1 MQNSKLRVSG
11 ASPRTTQ
18 HVRVNMSAYRR
29 PHVALRPQTSSAA
42 TNQAMKT
49 SGAKL
54 SGPALRPVRSL
65 AAARGAREG
74 LGWKRRSHLL
84 AARAVSDQEHHA
96 SVSSVDLKQLT
107 LENHPNLHIGKLSNG
122 LRYVILP
129 NASPPNRFEAHLEVH
144 AGSVD
149 EEEDEQGIAHLV
161 EHCTFLGSKR
171 RESLLGTGARSN
183 AYTDFHHT
191 VFHVHAPHAN
201 ANNGRPMLP
210 AVLDALTE
218 IGFEPEMLPARI
230 EKERKA
236 VTAEAQMMNTIEYRV
251 DCQLLQYLHWEN
263 ALGCRFPIGKM
274 DQVQRWTRDEVY
286 NFWQKH
292 YYPENATLYV
302 VGDVDVRETER
313 LIEENFSRVPARLG
327 GKRAAKNDGLD
338 AEVLVESSG
347 GAEANGNVDGGARV
361 DLRETNKGL
370 LLERAH
376 LSPAGLIRPPVEHQW
391 GCEPMIQTG
400 FQAPISVFRHR
411 LLQLFQLSIFCKLPI
426 QPMKTLDDL
435 KRAFMVR
442 VMLSVMQFRINA
454 RYVAADPP
462 FIGIELDHSDSGREG
477 CAVSTLTIT
486 SEPKDWR
493 GAVQVA
499 IQEVRRLQQHGV
511 TAAELERYKSALL
524 RDSEQLAEGADSV
537 PSLDNLEFVMESL
550 ALGHAVIEQRQAHEY
565 LLQLADTITPEEV
578 SAICKSILSFSSHF
592 GDEASLLQEY
602 QADPSKWATPG
613 PSIATAVVA
622 CLPTFMDASG
632 NSSGAAA
639 PMQRGASLAT
649 TQHVDPSI
657 ATAALDDTAS
667 DEEPPEGAVRFEI
680 DEDEIREAISEKGLE
695 IEALEDVDVPDSL
708 VSDED
713 AIALMNRLNPAF
725 VPVDAGSPETRP
737 PADPATGVIRR
748 RLSNGIMVNYRKT
761 DNEPMGAM
769 VRVVAAGG
777 RALEERGVLGPDG
790 HGVIAVGTRTL
801 SESGTVGDWDRAQ
814 VELFCISRLIN
825 CVLEANEEFICMDFH
840 FAIGDGGM
848 AAVLQL
854 LHLFL
859 EAPRW
864 EEAAMERSKQMY
876 ISHYR
881 ALPKSLE
888 RATADRIMQSMLGE
902 DRRFRD
908 PSTEEIAALTLDAMK
923 ENVMAQL
930 HAGNLEISVVGDF
943 DESELDHSIL
953 MYLGTVEPKPDLPGA
968 GNAIA
973 QCPTVCS
980 PPLDERH
987 SVWHLKDSDERACAY
1002 IAGVAPCRWGEFGK
1016 QQEPLVPMDSASI
1029 PSPPPPPAPGASQ
1042 EEIDR
1047 NRELRRKHPLYAS
1060 ATLGLLSEMINS
1072 RLFTT
1077 VRDTLGLT
1085 YDVSFEMS
1093 LFDRLPTGWFYV
1105 NVTSTPQKIK
1115 DAMMASMRVLRSGS
1129 IQPFTSRDLLRA
1141 KRTLI
1146 TRHESDLKDN
1156 GYWLALLTH
1165 IQSPAVPLKSVEC
1178 LRDMTLMYDSIT
1190 VEDIYEAYNHFD
1202 FSDEATFTCIGTS
1215 GQEATLF
1222 DSPVLQTRIQAKG
1235 TSSDAPGEVDPEAF
1249 LNAIKN
1255 FMDNMQNS

>member
-1 MQNSKLRVSG
+1 M
-11 ASPRTTQ
+11 P
-18 HVRVNMSAYRR
+18 
-29 PHVALRPQTSSAA
+29 
-42 TNQAMKT
+42 
-49 SGAKL
+49 
-54 SGPALRPVRSL
+54 
-65 AAARGAREG
+65 
-74 LGWKRRSHLL
+74 LGWRGRFPLV
-84 AARAVSDQEHHA
+84 APARAVSDTDQQGSSSA
-96 SVSSVDLKQLT
+96 SIDLKQLT

-149 EEEDEQGIAHLV
+149 ELEDEQGIAHLV

-286 NFWQKH
+286 SFWQKH

-302 VGDVDVRETER
+302 VGDVDVAETER
-313 LIEENFSRVPARLG
+313 LIEENFNRVPARAG
-327 GKRAAKNDGLD
+327 GARAAKDDGLD
-338 AEVLVESSG
+338 AGVLAD
-347 GAEANGNVDGGARV
+347 GADRGDDGDNGDDDEASRRP

-391 GCEPMIQTG
+391 GCEPVIQTG

-537 PSLDNLEFVMESL
+537 PSLDNLEFVMESM

-578 SAICKSILSFSSHF
+578 SAICKSILSFTSHY
-592 GDEASLLQEY
+592 GNEAGLLQEY

-632 NSSGAAA
+632 QSSGAAA
-639 PMQRGASLAT
+639 PMQRGASMAT
-649 TQHVDPSI
+649 TQHVDPASMD
-657 ATAALDDTAS
+657 AAALDDTGS

-680 DEDEIREAISEKGLE
+680 NENEILEALCEQGLE

-713 AIALMNRLNPAF
+713 AMALVARLNPAF
-725 VPVDAGSPETRP
+725 VPVDASSDARTA
-737 PADPATGVIRR
+737 ADPDTGVVRR

-777 RALEERGVLGPDG
+777 RALEERGVVGPDG

-840 FAIGDGGM
+840 FAVGDGGM

-876 ISHYR
+876 VSHYR

-888 RATADRIMQSMLGE
+888 RATADRIMQSMLGP

-908 PSTEEIAALTLDAMK
+908 PSSDEIAMLTLDSMK
-923 ENVMAQL
+923 EEVLKQL
-930 HAGNLEISVVGDF
+930 HAGNLEISIVGDF
-943 DESELDHSIL
+943 DEAELEQSIL
-953 MYLGTVEPKPDLPGA
+953 MYLGTVEPKPSLPLA
-968 GNAIA
+968 GDAIA
-973 QCPTVCS
+973 QCPTVCN
-980 PPLDERH
+980 PALDERH
-987 SVWHLKDSDERACAY
+987 QVWHLKDSDERACAY
-1002 IAGVAPCRWGEFGK
+1002 IAGVAPCRWGEFGR
-1016 QQEPLVPMDSASI
+1016 QQEPLVPMDAASI
-1029 PSPPPPPAPGASQ
+1029 PSPPPPLAPGAT
-1042 EEIDR
+1042 EEEVDR
-1047 NRELRRKHPLYAS
+1047 NRELRRQHPLYAS

-1085 YDVSFEMS
+1085 YDVSFELS

-1178 LRDMTLMYDSIT
+1178 LRDLTAMYESIT
-1190 VEDIYEAYNHFD
+1190 VEDVYEAYNHFD

-1215 GQEATLF
+1215 GSEATLF
-1222 DSPVLQTRIQAKG
+1222 DSPILQTRIAAKNT
-1235 TSSDAPGEVDPEAF
+1235 TSPPGGDVDPEAF

-1255 FMDNMQNS
+1255 FMDNMNSST

>member
-1 MQNSKLRVSG
+1 MSCPLPTSRFNSRHRLDIHGSNYKMKVVGSGNVRQNTPRLQKGHTTCLHVS
-11 ASPRTTQ
+11 
-18 HVRVNMSAYRR
+18 
-29 PHVALRPQTSSAA
+29 SSVAA
-42 TNQAMKT
+42 TT
-49 SGAKL
+49 
-54 SGPALRPVRSL
+54 PVAPKVGIRSTNFFNGK
-65 AAARGAREG
+65 RIKSHSI
-74 LGWKRRSHLL
+74 GWKQRWPLV
-84 AARAVSDQEHHA
+84 APVQAVAESG
-96 SVSSVDLKQLT
+96 QLRDIV
-107 LENHPNLHIGKLSNG
+107 LENHPNLEIGKLSNG

-149 EEEDEQGIAHLV
+149 EEQDEQGIAHLV
-161 EHCTFLGSKR
+161 EHVTFLGSKK
-171 RESLLGTGARSN
+171 REGLLGTGARSN

-218 IGFEPEMLPARI
+218 IAFEPEMLPARI

-274 DQVQRWTRDEVY
+274 DQVQQWQRDEIMK
-286 NFWQKH
+286 FWKKH

-302 VGDVDVRETER
+302 VGDVDIQETKR
-313 LIEENFSRVPARLG
+313 LIEENFGRAPARIHG
-327 GKRAAKNDGLD
+327 ERQPSDEGLNP
-338 AEVLVESSG
+338 EVMTEG
-347 GAEANGNVDGGARV
+347 V
-361 DLRETNKGL
+361 DLGESNKGL

-376 LSPAGLIRPPVEHQW
+376 LSPGGMIRPPVDHQW

-511 TAAELERYKSALL
+511 TAAELDRYKSALL

-537 PSLDNLEFVMESL
+537 PSLDNLEFVMESM

-565 LLQLADTITPEEV
+565 LVQLADTITPDEV
-578 SAICKSILSFSSHF
+578 SALCKSILSFASHY
-592 GDEASLLQEY
+592 GDETTLLQEY
-602 QADPSKWATPG
+602 QADPQKWATPG
-613 PSIATAVVA
+613 PSIATAIVA
-622 CLPTFMDASG
+622 CIPTFMDASG

-639 PMQRGASLAT
+639 PMQRGASMAT
-649 TQHVDPSI
+649 TQHVDPSLA
-657 ATAALDDTAS
+657 ATALEDSTS
-667 DEEPPEGAVRFEI
+667 DEEPPDGAVRFEI
-680 DEDEIREAISEKGLE
+680 DEDDIRAAISEKGLE

-708 VSDED
+708 VPDED
-713 AIALMNRLNPAF
+713 VMKLMQELKPDF
-725 VPVDAGSPETRP
+725 IPVDSHSAELK
-737 PADPATGVIRR
+737 PAVDPATGVVRR
-748 RLSNGIMVNYRKT
+748 RLSNGITVNYRKT

-777 RALEERGVLGPDG
+777 RALEESGVIGPHG

-840 FAIGDGGM
+840 FAVGDGGM

-876 ISHYR
+876 VSHYR

-888 RATADRIMQSMLGE
+888 RATADRIMGAMLGD

-908 PSTEEIAALTLDAMK
+908 PSADEIAALTLDGMK
-923 ENVMAQL
+923 EDVMAQL
-930 HAGNLEISVVGDF
+930 HAGNLEISIVGDF
-943 DESELDHSIL
+943 DENELEQAIL
-953 MYLGTVEPKPDLPGA
+953 MYLGTIKPKPNAQGP
-968 GNAIA
+968 GNALA
-973 QCPTVCS
+973 QCPTICD
-980 PPLDERH
+980 PPLNQRH

-1002 IAGVAPCRWGEFGK
+1002 IAGVAPCRWGEFGN
-1016 QQEPLVPMDSASI
+1016 QGVALTPIESGMIQ
-1029 PSPPPPPAPGASQ
+1029 SPPPPLAPGASEADVQ
-1042 EEIDR
+1042 R
-1047 NRELRRKHPLYAS
+1047 ARELRRQHPLYAS

-1085 YDVSFEMS
+1085 YDVSFELS

-1165 IQSPAVPLKSVEC
+1165 IQSPSVPLKSVEC
-1178 LRDMTLMYDSIT
+1178 LRDLTAMYESIT
-1190 VEDIYEAYNHFD
+1190 IDDIYEAYHHFD

-1215 GQEATLF
+1215 GQEASLF
-1222 DSPVLQTRIQAKG
+1222 ESPILQERIKAVG
-1235 TSSDAPGEVDPEAF
+1235 ANAPGDVDPEAF

-1255 FMDNMQNS
+1255 FMDNMQNQ

>member
-1 MQNSKLRVSG
+1 VPK
-11 ASPRTTQ
+11 ASIG
-18 HVRVNMSAYRR
+18 
-29 PHVALRPQTSSAA
+29 SSTILNARKKKA
-42 TNQAMKT
+42 
-49 SGAKL
+49 
-54 SGPALRPVRSL
+54 RS
-65 AAARGAREG
+65 
-74 LGWKRRSHLL
+74 LGWKQRWPLV
-84 AARAVSDQEHHA
+84 APVQAVAESDY
-96 SVSSVDLKQLT
+96 LKDVV
-107 LENHPNLHIGKLSNG
+107 LENHPNLEIGKLSNG

-129 NASPPNRFEAHLEVH
+129 NVSPPNRFEAHLEVH

-149 EEEDEQGIAHLV
+149 EEQDEQGIAHLV
-161 EHCTFLGSKR
+161 EHVTFLGSKK
-171 RESLLGTGARSN
+171 REGLLGTGARSN

-218 IGFEPEMLPARI
+218 IAFEPEMLPARI

-274 DQVQRWTRDEVY
+274 DQVQQWQREEIMK
-286 NFWQKH
+286 FWKKH

-302 VGDVDVRETER
+302 VGDVDITETKR
-313 LIEENFSRVPARLG
+313 LIEENFGRAPARVHG
-327 GKRAAKNDGLD
+327 SRQASGDGLNP
-338 AEVLVESSG
+338 EVMTEG
-347 GAEANGNVDGGARV
+347 V
-361 DLRETNKGL
+361 DLGESNKGL

-376 LSPAGLIRPPVEHQW
+376 LSPSGMIRPPVEHQW

-499 IQEVRRLQQHGV
+499 VQEVRRLQQHGV

-537 PSLDNLEFVMESL
+537 PSLDNLEFVMESM
-550 ALGHAVIEQRQAHEY
+550 ALGHAVVEQRQAHEY
-565 LLQLADTITPEEV
+565 LVQLAETITPDEV
-578 SAICKSILSFSSHF
+578 SALCKSILSFASHY
-592 GDEASLLQEY
+592 GDEAALLQEY
-602 QADPSKWATPG
+602 QADPDKWATPG

-622 CLPTFMDASG
+622 CIPTFMDASG

-639 PMQRGASLAT
+639 PMQRGASMAT
-649 TQHVDPSI
+649 TQHVDPSM
-657 ATAALDDTAS
+657 AAAALDDSTS

-680 DEDEIREAISEKGLE
+680 DENEIRAAISEKGLE

-708 VSDED
+708 VSDD
-713 AIALMNRLNPAF
+713 AVMALMDELKPRF
-725 VPVDAGSPETRP
+725 VPVDASSSDDK
-737 PADPATGVIRR
+737 AAMDPATGVVRR
-748 RLSNGIMVNYRKT
+748 RLSNGITVNYRKT

-777 RALEERGVLGPDG
+777 RALEERGVVSPHG
-790 HGVIAVGTRTL
+790 HGAIAVGTRTL

-840 FAIGDGGM
+840 FSVGDGGM

-876 ISHYR
+876 VSHYR

-888 RATADRIMQSMLGE
+888 RATADKIMGAMLGE

-908 PSTEEIAALTLDAMK
+908 PSSDEIAALTLDAMK
-923 ENVMAQL
+923 EDVMAQL
-930 HAGNLEISVVGDF
+930 HAGNLEISIVGDF
-943 DESELDHSIL
+943 DEHELEHAIL
-953 MYLGTVEPKPDLPGA
+953 MYLGTVKPKMNAQGPGDA
-968 GNAIA
+968 LS
-973 QCPTVCS
+973 QCPAICD
-980 PPLDERH
+980 PPLDQRH

-1002 IAGVAPCRWGEFGK
+1002 IAGLAPCRWGEFGNQHGTLK
-1016 QQEPLVPMDSASI
+1016 HIDSASI
-1029 PSPPPPPAPGASQ
+1029 QSPPPPLAPGASEADVQ
-1042 EEIDR
+1042 R
-1047 NRELRRKHPLYAS
+1047 ARELRRQHPLYAS

-1085 YDVSFEMS
+1085 YDVSFELS

-1165 IQSPAVPLKSVEC
+1165 IQSPSVPLKSVEC
-1178 LRDMTLMYDSIT
+1178 LRDLTAMYESIT
-1190 VEDIYEAYNHFD
+1190 IDDIYEAYHHFD

-1215 GQEATLF
+1215 GQEASLF
-1222 DSPVLQTRIQAKG
+1222 ESPILQERIKAVG
-1235 TSSDAPGEVDPEAF
+1235 SNAPGDVDPEAF

-1255 FMDNMQNS
+1255 FMDNMQNQ

>member
-1 MQNSKLRVSG
+1 LS
-11 ASPRTTQ
+11 
-18 HVRVNMSAYRR
+18 
-29 PHVALRPQTSSAA
+29 LRPQMSSGGR
-42 TNQAMKT
+42 NQAGKT

-54 SGPALRPVRSL
+54 SGPGLRPVLSPPV
-65 AAARGAREG
+65 ARGLRQG
-74 LGWKRRSHLL
+74 LGWKGRSPLV
-84 AARAVSDQEHHA
+84 ASRAVSDQEHQP
-96 SVSSVDLKQLT
+96 SVDINLKQLT

-129 NASPPNRFEAHLEVH
+129 NPSPPNRFEAHLEVH

-149 EEEDEQGIAHLV
+149 EEEEEQGIAHLV

-171 RESLLGTGARSN
+171 REGLLGTGARSN

-201 ANNGRPMLP
+201 ANNGQPMLP

-302 VGDVDVRETER
+302 VGDVDVKETER
-313 LIEENFSRVPARLG
+313 LIQENFGRVPAHSG

-338 AEVLVESSG
+338 AQVLAESSD
-347 GAEANGNVDGGARV
+347 GAEANGNRGDGEGRS
-361 DLRETNKGL
+361 DLRETNTGL

-537 PSLDNLEFVMESL
+537 PSLDNLEFVMESM

-578 SAICKSILSFSSHF
+578 SAICKSILSFSSHY

-602 QADPSKWATPG
+602 QADPGKWATPG

-657 ATAALDDTAS
+657 AAAALDDTAS

-680 DEDEIREAISEKGLE
+680 DEAEIREAISEKGLE

-713 AIALMNRLNPAF
+713 AIALVNRLNPAF
-725 VPVDAGSPETRP
+725 VAVDAGSPETRP
-737 PADPATGVIRR
+737 AADPATGVVRR

-790 HGVIAVGTRTL
+790 HGVVAVGTRTL

-840 FAIGDGGM
+840 FAVGDGGM

-876 ISHYR
+876 VSHYR

-888 RATADRIMQSMLGE
+888 RATADRIMQSMLGS

-908 PSTEEIAALTLDAMK
+908 PSTEEIAALTLEAMK

-930 HAGNLEISVVGDF
+930 HAGNLEISIVGDF
-943 DESELDHSIL
+943 DEGDLEDSIL
-953 MYLGTVEPKPDLPGA
+953 TYLGTVEPKPDMPGA
-968 GNAIA
+968 GDAIS

-980 PPLDERH
+980 PPLEERH

-1002 IAGVAPCRWGEFGK
+1002 IAGIAPCRWGEFGK
-1016 QQEPLVPMDSASI
+1016 QQEPLVPMDAASI
-1029 PSPPPPPAPGASQ
+1029 PSPPPPPAPGATQ

-1047 NRELRRKHPLYAS
+1047 NRELRRRHPLYAS

-1178 LRDMTLMYDSIT
+1178 LRDMTLMYDAIT
-1190 VEDIYEAYNHFD
+1190 VDDIYEAYNHFD

-1222 DSPVLQTRIQAKG
+1222 DSPILQTRIQAKG
-1235 TSSDAPGEVDPEAF
+1235 TGSGAPGEVDPEAF

>member
-1 MQNSKLRVSG
+1 MLTMNKNDAIISGNAHGKMAGPGQRKVVMRGTVFSRQGGKSYPGMQRRLSVSKPAMLAKSSNINTIRTQFPKIEN
-11 ASPRTTQ
+11 ALCRPRLGWRKRWPF
-18 HVRVNMSAYRR
+18 VVEAVAEPGSR
-29 PHVALRPQTSSAA
+29 PH
-42 TNQAMKT
+42 
-49 SGAKL
+49 
-54 SGPALRPVRSL
+54 
-65 AAARGAREG
+65 
-74 LGWKRRSHLL
+74 LG
-84 AARAVSDQEHHA
+84 
-96 SVSSVDLKQLT
+96 DLE
-107 LENHPNLHIGKLSNG
+107 LENHPNLEIGKLSNG

-129 NASPPNRFEAHLEVH
+129 NVSPPNRFEAHLEVH

-149 EEEDEQGIAHLV
+149 EGENEQGIAHLV
-161 EHCTFLGSKR
+161 EHVTFLGSKK
-171 RESLLGTGARSN
+171 REGLLGTGARSN

-218 IGFEPEMLPARI
+218 IAFEPEFLPARI

-263 ALGCRFPIGKM
+263 ALGTRFPIGKM
-274 DQVQRWTRDEVY
+274 NQVEKWQRDEIMS
-286 NFWQKH
+286 FWSRN

-302 VGDVDVRETER
+302 VGDVDIEETKK
-313 LIEENFSRVPARLG
+313 LIEQNFSRAPARAAG
-327 GKRAAKNDGLD
+327 SRAPADDALN
-338 AEVLVESSG
+338 AEVVE
-347 GAEANGNVDGGARV
+347 EAAHHQV

-376 LSPAGLIRPPVEHQW
+376 LSPGGLVRPPVDHQW
-391 GCEPMIQTG
+391 GCGPMIQSG
-400 FQAPISVFRHR
+400 FQSPISVFRHR
-411 LLQLFQLSIFCKLPI
+411 LLQLFQLSIFCKLPV

-442 VMLSVMQFRINA
+442 IMLSVMQFRINA

-499 IQEVRRLQQHGV
+499 VQEVRRLQQHGV
-511 TAAELERYKSALL
+511 TAAEMERYKSALL
-524 RDSEQLAEGADSV
+524 RDSEQLAEGAESV
-537 PSLDNLEFVMESL
+537 PSLDNLEFVMESM
-550 ALGHAVIEQRQAHEY
+550 ALGHAVLEQRQAHAY
-565 LLQLADTITPEEV
+565 LMELADTITPDEV
-578 SAICKSILSFSSHF
+578 SALCRSTLSFASHY
-592 GDEASLLQEY
+592 GDEATLLKEY
-602 QADPSKWATPG
+602 EADPSKWAEPG

-622 CLPTFMDASG
+622 CIPTFMDASG

-639 PMQRGASLAT
+639 PMPRGASMAT
-649 TQHVDPSI
+649 TQHVDP
-657 ATAALDDTAS
+657 AMAAAALDESGD

-680 DEDEIREAISEKGLE
+680 DEEDIRQAISEQGLE
-695 IEALEDVDVPDSL
+695 VEALEDVDVPEFL
-708 VSDED
+708 VPDD
-713 AIALMNRLNPAF
+713 HAMALMDKLNPTF
-725 VPVDAGSPETRP
+725 VPVDPNSSDTKP
-737 PADPATGVIRR
+737 PADPETGVIRR
-748 RLSNGIMVNYRKT
+748 KLSNGIVINYRKT

-777 RALEERGVLGPDG
+777 RALEERGVVGPHG
-790 HGVIAVGTRTL
+790 HGAIAVGTRTL

-825 CVLEANEEFICMDFH
+825 CILEANEEFICMDFH
-840 FAIGDGGM
+840 FAVGDGGM

-859 EAPRW
+859 ESPRW
-864 EEAAMERSKQMY
+864 EDAAMERSKQMY

-888 RATADRIMQSMLGE
+888 RATADRIMSAMLGD

-908 PSTEEIAALTLDAMK
+908 PSSDEIAALTLDAMK
-923 ENVMAQL
+923 EDVMAQL
-930 HAGNLEISVVGDF
+930 HAGNLEVSIVGDF
-943 DESELDHSIL
+943 DENELEEAAL
-953 MYLGTVEPKPDLPGA
+953 KYLGTVVPKSNAQGPGSA
-968 GNAIA
+968 LE
-973 QCPTVCS
+973 QSPLVCD
-980 PPLDERH
+980 PPLEERH

-1002 IAGVAPCRWGEFGK
+1002 IAGLAPCRWGEFGK
-1016 QQEPLVPMDSASI
+1016 QQQPLEHLDPVDI
-1029 PSPPPPPAPGASQ
+1029 PRPPAPLPPGASDEDIQ
-1042 EEIDR
+1042 RARD
-1047 NRELRRKHPLYAS
+1047 LRRKHPLYAS
-1060 ATLGLLSEMINS
+1060 ATLGLLTEMINS

-1085 YDVSFEMS
+1085 YDVSFELS

-1165 IQSPAVPLKSVEC
+1165 IQSPSVPLKSVEC
-1178 LRDMTLMYDSIT
+1178 LRDLTAMYDAIT
-1190 VEDIYEAYNHFD
+1190 IEDIYEAYSHFD
-1202 FSDEATFTCIGTS
+1202 FSDEATYTCIGTS
-1215 GQEATLF
+1215 GQDVSLNK
-1222 DSPVLQTRIQAKG
+1222 SPILEERVQAIGGKPPA
-1235 TSSDAPGEVDPEAF
+1235 DVDPEAF

-1255 FMDNMQNS
+1255 FMDSMQSQ

>member
-1 MQNSKLRVSG
+1 MHMMHLSSTARLSGGKSVAVVGTRSVAMPRGALSSAGPRSCSQLTTRVSKKYNTVQLRG
-11 ASPRTTQ
+11 LSPFGSDAKAVEFQQTFGL
-18 HVRVNMSAYRR
+18 RR
-29 PHVALRPQTSSAA
+29 RRRHH
-42 TNQAMKT
+42 
-49 SGAKL
+49 
-54 SGPALRPVRSL
+54 
-65 AAARGAREG
+65 
-74 LGWKRRSHLL
+74 LGWRERWPVLVP
-84 AARAVSDQEHHA
+84 RAVAEPGQSSDM
-96 SVSSVDLKQLT
+96 LKRIE
-107 LENHPNLHIGKLSNG
+107 LENHPDLEIGKLSNG

-129 NASPPNRFEAHLEVH
+129 NVSPPNRFEAHLEVH

-149 EEEDEQGIAHLV
+149 EGQDEQGIAHLV
-161 EHCTFLGSKR
+161 EHVTFLGSKK
-171 RESLLGTGARSN
+171 REGLLGTGARSN

-201 ANNGRPMLP
+201 ANNGKPMLP

-218 IGFEPEMLPARI
+218 IAFEPEFLPARI

-274 DQVQRWTRDEVY
+274 DQVQKWQRDEIMK
-286 NFWQKH
+286 FWKRH

-302 VGDVDVRETER
+302 VGDVNIEETKR
-313 LIEENFSRVPARLG
+313 LIEENFGRAPAHNQGERE
-327 GKRAAKNDGLD
+327 ASDEGLN
-338 AEVLVESSG
+338 AEVLNETI
-347 GAEANGNVDGGARV
+347 
-361 DLRETNKGL
+361 DLKELNKGL
-370 LLERAH
+370 LLEQAH
-376 LSPAGLIRPPVEHQW
+376 LSPSGMVRPPVEHQW
-391 GCEPMIQTG
+391 GCEPMIQSG
-400 FQAPISVFRHR
+400 FKAPISVFRHR

-511 TAAELERYKSALL
+511 TAAELDRYKSALL

-537 PSLDNLEFVMESL
+537 PSLDNLEFVMESM
-550 ALGHAVIEQRQAHEY
+550 ALGHAVLEQRQAHAY
-565 LLQLADTITPEEV
+565 LLQLAETITPEEV
-578 SAICKSILSFSSHF
+578 SSLCKSILSFASHY
-592 GDEASLLQEY
+592 GDEATLLKEY
-602 QADPSKWATPG
+602 EADPSKWAEPG

-632 NSSGAAA
+632 ESSGAAA
-639 PMQRGASLAT
+639 PMPRGASMAT
-649 TQHVDPSI
+649 TQHIDPSM
-657 ATAALDDTAS
+657 AAAALDDSAS

-680 DEDEIREAISEKGLE
+680 DEDDIREAISEKGLE

-708 VSDED
+708 VPDEH
-713 AIALMNRLNPAF
+713 AHALMERLNPSF
-725 VPVDAGSPETRP
+725 VPVIPGSSDVKP
-737 PADPATGVIRR
+737 PADPATGVVRR
-748 RLSNGIMVNYRKT
+748 KLSNGITVNYKKT
-761 DNEPMGAM
+761 VNEPMGAM

-777 RALEERGVLGPDG
+777 RALEEKGVVGPHG
-790 HGVIAVGTRTL
+790 HGSIAVGTRTL

-840 FAIGDGGM
+840 FAVGDGGM

-888 RATADRIMQSMLGE
+888 RATADRIMSAMLGD

-908 PSTEEIAALTLDAMK
+908 PSSEEIAALTLEAMK
-923 ENVMAQL
+923 EGVMAQL
-930 HAGNLEISVVGDF
+930 HSGNLEISVVGDF
-943 DESELDHSIL
+943 DEDELEQAVL
-953 MYLGTVEPKPDLPGA
+953 MYLGTVEPKADAQGPGDA
-968 GNAIA
+968 LI
-973 QCPTVCS
+973 QSPTVCD
-980 PPLDERH
+980 PPLEVRH

-1002 IAGVAPCRWGEFGK
+1002 IAGLAPCRWGEFGN
-1016 QQEPLVPMDSASI
+1016 QQAPLQALD
-1029 PSPPPPPAPGASQ
+1029 PSTIQTPPPPLAPGASP
-1042 EEIDR
+1042 EEIKTAR
-1047 NRELRRKHPLYAS
+1047 NLRRQHPLYAS

-1085 YDVSFEMS
+1085 YDVSFELS

-1165 IQSPAVPLKSVEC
+1165 VQSPSVPLKSVEC
-1178 LRDMTLMYDSIT
+1178 LRDLTAMYESIT
-1190 VEDIYEAYNHFD
+1190 VEDIYEAYSHFD

-1215 GQEATLF
+1215 GQEASLF
-1222 DSPVLQTRIQAKG
+1222 DSPILKERIQAVG
-1235 TSSDAPGEVDPEAF
+1235 GNAPADVDPEAF
-1249 LNAIKN
+1249 INAIKN
-1255 FMDNMQNS
+1255 FMDTMQNQQ

>member
-1 MQNSKLRVSG
+1 
-11 ASPRTTQ
+11 
-18 HVRVNMSAYRR
+18 MS
-29 PHVALRPQTSSAA
+29 LRPQMSSGGR
-42 TNQAMKT
+42 NQAGKT

-54 SGPALRPVRSL
+54 SGPGLRPVLSPPV
-65 AAARGAREG
+65 ARGLRQG
-74 LGWKRRSHLL
+74 LGWKERSPLV
-84 AARAVSDQEHHA
+84 ASRAVSDQEHQP
-96 SVSSVDLKQLT
+96 SVDINLKQLT

-129 NASPPNRFEAHLEVH
+129 NPSPPNRFEAHLEVH

-149 EEEDEQGIAHLV
+149 EEEEEQGIAHLV

-171 RESLLGTGARSN
+171 REGLLGTGARSN

-201 ANNGRPMLP
+201 ANNGQPMLP

-302 VGDVDVRETER
+302 VGDVDVKETER
-313 LIEENFSRVPARLG
+313 LIQENFGRVPAHSG

-338 AEVLVESSG
+338 AQVLAESSD
-347 GAEANGNVDGGARV
+347 GAEANGNRGDGEGRS
-361 DLRETNKGL
+361 DLRETNTGL

-537 PSLDNLEFVMESL
+537 PSLDNLEFVMESM

-578 SAICKSILSFSSHF
+578 SAICKSILSFSSHY

-657 ATAALDDTAS
+657 AAAALDDTAS

-680 DEDEIREAISEKGLE
+680 DEAEIREAISEKGLE

-713 AIALMNRLNPAF
+713 AIALVNRLNPAF
-725 VPVDAGSPETRP
+725 VAVDAGSPETRP
-737 PADPATGVIRR
+737 AADPATGVVRR

-790 HGVIAVGTRTL
+790 HGVVAVGTRTL

-840 FAIGDGGM
+840 FAVGDGGM

-876 ISHYR
+876 VSHYR

-888 RATADRIMQSMLGE
+888 RATADRIMQSMLGS

-908 PSTEEIAALTLDAMK
+908 PSTEEIAALTLEAMK

-930 HAGNLEISVVGDF
+930 HAGNLEISIVGDF
-943 DESELDHSIL
+943 DEGDLEDSIL
-953 MYLGTVEPKPDLPGA
+953 TYLGTVEPKPDMPGA
-968 GNAIA
+968 GDAIS

-980 PPLDERH
+980 PPLEERH

-1002 IAGVAPCRWGEFGK
+1002 IAGIAPCRWGEFGK
-1016 QQEPLVPMDSASI
+1016 QQEPLVPMDAASI
-1029 PSPPPPPAPGASQ
+1029 PSPPPPPAPGATQ

-1047 NRELRRKHPLYAS
+1047 NRELRRRHPLYAS

-1165 IQSPAVPLKSVEC
+1165 IQSPAVPLKSMEC
-1178 LRDMTLMYDSIT
+1178 LRDMTLMYDAIT
-1190 VEDIYEAYNHFD
+1190 VDDIYEAYNHFD

-1222 DSPVLQTRIQAKG
+1222 DSPILQTRIQAKG
-1235 TSSDAPGEVDPEAF
+1235 TGSGAPGEVDPEAF

>member
-1 MQNSKLRVSG
+1 M
-11 ASPRTTQ
+11 
-18 HVRVNMSAYRR
+18 
-29 PHVALRPQTSSAA
+29 
-42 TNQAMKT
+42 
-49 SGAKL
+49 
-54 SGPALRPVRSL
+54 
-65 AAARGAREG
+65 
-74 LGWKRRSHLL
+74 GWKGRFPLV
-84 AARAVSDQEHHA
+84 APRAVSETSDQEHQPSA
-96 SVSSVDLKQLT
+96 GLNLKELT
-107 LENHPNLHIGKLSNG
+107 LENHPNLRIGKLSNG

-129 NASPPNRFEAHLEVH
+129 NPSPPNRFEAHLEVH

-286 NFWQKH
+286 NFWEKH

-302 VGDVDVRETER
+302 VGDVDVQETER
-313 LIEENFSRVPARLG
+313 LIEENFGRVPARTG

-338 AEVLVESSG
+338 AELLVESSG
-347 GAEANGNVDGGARV
+347 GAEKEKERERETNGNGGGRNAEEIGM
-361 DLRETNKGL
+361 DLRETNTGL

-376 LSPAGLIRPPVEHQW
+376 LSPAGLIRPPVDHQW

-499 IQEVRRLQQHGV
+499 IQEIRRLQQHGV

-537 PSLDNLEFVMESL
+537 PSLDNLEFVMESM

-578 SAICKSILSFSSHF
+578 SAICKSILSFASHY

-649 TQHVDPSI
+649 TQHVDPSL
-657 ATAALDDTAS
+657 AAAALDDTAS
-667 DEEPPEGAVRFEI
+667 DEEPPEGAIRFEI
-680 DEDEIREAISEKGLE
+680 DEAEIREAISEKGLE

-713 AIALMNRLNPAF
+713 ALALMNRLNPTF
-725 VPVDAGSPETRP
+725 VEVDAGSPETRP
-737 PADPATGVIRR
+737 LADPSTGVVRR

-790 HGVIAVGTRTL
+790 HGVVAVGTRTL

-840 FAIGDGGM
+840 FAVGDGGM

-876 ISHYR
+876 VSHYR

-888 RATADRIMQSMLGE
+888 RATADRIMQSMLGN

-908 PSTEEIAALTLDAMK
+908 PSTEEVAALTLDAMK

-930 HAGNLEISVVGDF
+930 HAGNLEISIVGDF
-943 DESELDHSIL
+943 DENELEHSIL
-953 MYLGTVEPKPDLPGA
+953 MYLGTVEPKPDMPGA
-968 GNAIA
+968 GDAIA

-980 PPLDERH
+980 PPLEERH

-1002 IAGVAPCRWGEFGK
+1002 IAGIAPCRWGEFGK
-1016 QQEPLVPMDSASI
+1016 QQEPLVPIDAASI
-1029 PSPPPPPAPGASQ
+1029 PSPPPPPAPGATE
-1042 EEIDR
+1042 EEIER
-1047 NRELRRKHPLYAS
+1047 NRELRRRHPLYAS

-1178 LRDMTLMYDSIT
+1178 LRDMTLMYDAIT

-1215 GQEATLF
+1215 GQEATLV
-1222 DSPVLQTRIQAKG
+1222 DSPILQTRIQAKG
-1235 TSSDAPGEVDPEAF
+1235 AGTGAPGEVDPEAF

>member
-1 MQNSKLRVSG
+1 MSSG
-11 ASPRTTQ
+11 GR
-18 HVRVNMSAYRR
+18 
-29 PHVALRPQTSSAA
+29 
-42 TNQAMKT
+42 NQAGKT

-54 SGPALRPVRSL
+54 SGPGLRPVLSPPV
-65 AAARGAREG
+65 ARGLRQG
-74 LGWKRRSHLL
+74 LGWKERSPLV
-84 AARAVSDQEHHA
+84 ASRAVSDQEHQP
-96 SVSSVDLKQLT
+96 SVDINLKQLT

-129 NASPPNRFEAHLEVH
+129 NPSPPNRFEAHLEVH

-149 EEEDEQGIAHLV
+149 EEEEEQGIAHLV

-171 RESLLGTGARSN
+171 REGLLGTGARSN

-201 ANNGRPMLP
+201 ANNGQPMLP

-302 VGDVDVRETER
+302 VGDVDVKETER
-313 LIEENFSRVPARLG
+313 LIQENFGRVPAHSG

-338 AEVLVESSG
+338 AQVLAESSD
-347 GAEANGNVDGGARV
+347 GAEANGNRGDGEGRS
-361 DLRETNKGL
+361 DLRETNTGL

-537 PSLDNLEFVMESL
+537 PSLDNLEFVMESM

-578 SAICKSILSFSSHF
+578 SAICKSILSFSSHY

-657 ATAALDDTAS
+657 AAAALDDTAS

-680 DEDEIREAISEKGLE
+680 DEAEIREAISEKGLE

-713 AIALMNRLNPAF
+713 AIALVNRLNPAF
-725 VPVDAGSPETRP
+725 VAVDAGSPETRP
-737 PADPATGVIRR
+737 AADPATGVVRR

-790 HGVIAVGTRTL
+790 HGVVAVGTRTL

-840 FAIGDGGM
+840 FAVGDGGM

-876 ISHYR
+876 VSHYR

-888 RATADRIMQSMLGE
+888 RATADRIMQSMLGS

-908 PSTEEIAALTLDAMK
+908 PSTEEIAALTLEAMK

-930 HAGNLEISVVGDF
+930 HAGNLEISIVGDF
-943 DESELDHSIL
+943 DEGDLEDSIL
-953 MYLGTVEPKPDLPGA
+953 TYLGTVEPKPDMPGA
-968 GNAIA
+968 GDAIS

-980 PPLDERH
+980 PPLEERH

-1002 IAGVAPCRWGEFGK
+1002 IAGIAPCRWGEFGK
-1016 QQEPLVPMDSASI
+1016 QQEPLVPMDAASI
-1029 PSPPPPPAPGASQ
+1029 PSPPPPPAPGATQ

-1047 NRELRRKHPLYAS
+1047 NRELRRRHPLYAS

-1165 IQSPAVPLKSVEC
+1165 IQSPAVPLKSMEC
-1178 LRDMTLMYDSIT
+1178 LRDMTLMYDAIT
-1190 VEDIYEAYNHFD
+1190 VDDIYEAYNHFD

-1222 DSPVLQTRIQAKG
+1222 DSPILQTRIQAKG
-1235 TSSDAPGEVDPEAF
+1235 TGSGAPGEVDPEAF